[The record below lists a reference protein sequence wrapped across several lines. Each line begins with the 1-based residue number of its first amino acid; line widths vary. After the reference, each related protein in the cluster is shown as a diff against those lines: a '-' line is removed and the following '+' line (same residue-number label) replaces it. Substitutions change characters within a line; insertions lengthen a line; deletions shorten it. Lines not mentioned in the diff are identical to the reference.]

1 LIVHT
6 DIDHFDPIKKAFV
19 TTGTFDGVHLGHR
32 VILEKIIQQAKAEGG
47 ESVLLTFYPHPRMVL
62 FPDDTN
68 LKLLT
73 TQPEKIK
80 LLEEIGLDHLIIQ
93 KFTPDFSRMQAYDYV
108 RDILVNKI
116 GVHKLIIG
124 YDHQFGRN
132 REGSIDQ
139 LRELTPLFNFKIEE
153 IPAQDI
159 DTVKISSTKIRR
171 ALIDGDIQQ
180 ADRYLGYPYS
190 LSGEVI
196 HGNQLGRTIGFKTA
210 NILVS
215 NKNKLIPGDGVYAVK
230 VCLQDKEH
238 QGMMNIGRRPTV
250 ENPDAGITIEV
261 HIFNFDED
269 LYNKVITVKFLKRVR
284 DEKKFD
290 SIDSLKEQLHLDKKE
305 ILHYL
310 NQIDASNKN

>member
-1 LIVHT
+1 MKVHT
-6 DIDHFDPIKKAFV
+6 DIDQFDPIKKAFV
-19 TTGTFDGVHLGHR
+19 TIGTFDGVHLGHR
-32 VILEKIIQQAKAEGG
+32 VILEKIIQQAKEEGG

-62 FPDDTN
+62 FPDDTS

-93 KFTPDFSRMQAYDYV
+93 KFTPEFSRMKAYDYV

-132 REGSIDQ
+132 REGSIEQ
-139 LRELTPLFNFKIEE
+139 LKELTPLFSFKIEE

-159 DTVKISSTKIRR
+159 DTVKISSTKIRN
-171 ALIDGDIQQ
+171 ALLVGDIQQ

-230 VCLQDKEH
+230 VCVNEKEYY
-238 QGMMNIGRRPTV
+238 GMMNIGRRPTF
-250 ENPDAGITIEV
+250 ENPDAGISIEV
-261 HIFNFDED
+261 HIFSFEEEV
-269 LYNKVITVKFLKRVR
+269 YNKILRVKFIKRIR

-290 SIDSLKEQLHLDKKE
+290 SIDALKEQLHADKSE
-305 ILHYL
+305 IKQFFNIANEH
-310 NQIDASNKN
+310 K

>member
-1 LIVHT
+1 MKVHT

-32 VILEKIIQQAKAEGG
+32 VILKKIIDQAKKEGG

-68 LKLLT
+68 LRLLT

-80 LLEEIGLDHLIIQ
+80 LLEDIGLDHLIIQ
-93 KFTPDFSRMQAYDYV
+93 KFTPRFSRIKAYDYV

-116 GVHKLIIG
+116 GVYKLIIG

-132 REGSIDQ
+132 REGSIEQ
-139 LRELTPLFNFKIEE
+139 LNELTPLFNFKIQE

-159 DTVKISSTKIRR
+159 DTVKISSTKIRK
-171 ALIDGDIQQ
+171 ALFEGNIQK
-180 ADRYLGYPYS
+180 ADKYLGYPYS
-190 LSGEVI
+190 ISGEVVL
-196 HGNQLGRTIGFKTA
+196 GNQLGRKIGFKTA

-215 NKNKLIPGDGVYAVK
+215 DKHKLIPGDGVYAVK
-230 VCLQDKEH
+230 ICIDRVFYH
-238 QGMMNIGRRPTV
+238 GMMNIGRRPTLK
-250 ENPDAGITIEV
+250 NPDEGITIEV
-261 HIFNFDED
+261 HIFDFDED
-269 LYNKVITVKFLKRVR
+269 IYNKVITIRFLKRIR

-290 SIDSLKEQLHLDKKE
+290 SMDALKEQLIIDKEKIQNYFKE
-305 ILHYL
+305 EH
-310 NQIDASNKN
+310 DS

>member
-1 LIVHT
+1 MKVYT
-6 DIDHFDPIKKAFV
+6 DIDQFDPIKKAFV

-32 VILEKIIQQAKAEGG
+32 VILKKIIEEAKKEGG

-62 FPDDTN
+62 FPEDTN

-93 KFTPDFSRMQAYDYV
+93 KFTPEFSRIRAYNYV
-108 RDILVNKI
+108 RDILVGKI

-132 REGSIDQ
+132 REGSIEQ
-139 LRELTPLFNFKIEE
+139 LREFTPLFNFKIEE

-159 DTVKISSTKIRR
+159 DEVKISSTKIRK
-171 ALIDGDIQQ
+171 ALLEGDIES
-180 ADRYLGYPYS
+180 ADLYLGYSYC

-196 HGNQLGRTIGFKTA
+196 HGNQLGRKLGFKTA
-210 NILVS
+210 NIHLS
-215 NKNKLIPGDGVYAVK
+215 NKHKLIPGDGVYAVYVVLNELVYK
-230 VCLQDKEH
+230 
-238 QGMMNIGRRPTV
+238 GMMNIGRRPSV
-250 ENPDAGITIEV
+250 ENPDANMSLEV
-261 HIFNFDED
+261 HIFDFNED
-269 LYNKVITVKFLKRVR
+269 IYNKVITVKFLKRIR

-290 SIDSLKEQLHLDKKE
+290 SMEELSAQLHQDKE
-305 ILHYL
+305 TINAYF
-310 NQIDASNKN
+310 SSKNAK